1 LTHRFCP
8 RGEVR
13 PKSLI
18 KTFYEL
24 QRGLSANHRY
34 IPNFDDLHVAQKRQ
48 VLEIWLGADAKL
60 LSDTEVERRFAI
72 KISKAVRELEEDI
85 AQTS

>member
-1 LTHRFCP
+1 MT
-8 RGEVR
+8 
-13 PKSLI
+13 LI
-18 KTFYEL
+18 
-24 QRGLSANHRY
+24 LSGNGG
-34 IPNFDDLHVAQKRQ
+34 ISSVKKRQ